1 MFHTTY
7 LGLLSTKEWQRPTH
21 RRGQGYVLFLQQ
33 EEWGAGDCPI
43 SETVHMWLLLHR
55 KLGLTRDPS
64 HHWTWGQG
72 HISVASG
79 KDRWVQVRRSAP
91 RLTRIM
97 QCSMDTHLHVPAISY
112 AGDHIRHLLGNI
124 YALLTLTLSR
134 VFYDQGTPASQGLGN
149 TCYKKGKIKMYWRN
163 LGIRIWHQPFP
174 PSMSSTKGLHFHTR
188 KNETDCETT
197 YFKG

>member
-7 LGLLSTKEWQRPTH
+7 LGLISTKEWQRPTY

-33 EEWGAGDCPI
+33 EEWGGAAPYQKQPTCCCCSTGSWDWPGI
-43 SETVHMWLLLHR
+43 
-55 KLGLTRDPS
+55 PS

-91 RLTRIM
+91 RLTRTM

-112 AGDHIRHLLGNI
+112 SGDHIRHLLGTI

-134 VFYDQGTPASQGLGN
+134 VFYEQRTPASQGLGN
-149 TCYKKGKIKMYWRN
+149 TCCKKGKIKMYWRHP
-163 LGIRIWHQPFP
+163 GIRIWHQPFP
-174 PSMSSTKGLHFHTR
+174 PSVSITKGLHFHTR